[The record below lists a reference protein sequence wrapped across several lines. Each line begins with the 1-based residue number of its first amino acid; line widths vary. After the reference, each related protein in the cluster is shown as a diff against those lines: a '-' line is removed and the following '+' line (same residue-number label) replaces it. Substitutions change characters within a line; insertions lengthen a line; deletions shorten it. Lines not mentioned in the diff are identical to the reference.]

1 MALYEGVT
9 KSWADGEYTFRLR
22 EAEMKSLQS
31 SQEMG
36 IYAIQQR
43 IVLGKAYLQDVVETV
58 RLGLIGGGT
67 DPKDAKRLVED
78 YVLKPQRFDQ
88 AYDLAEEIFRESLK
102 GYWGEELPNPQAPG
116 DKIDH
121 PSTGQSGT
129 SPSENSNIA

>member
-22 EAEMKSLQS
+22 EAEMK
-31 SQEMG
+31 
-36 IYAIQQR
+36 AIQSNAKTGLYTVFKR
-43 IVLGKAYLQDVVETV
+43 IMTGDAYIEDLTETI

-67 DPKDAKRLVED
+67 DPKDAKRLVND
-78 YVLKPQRFDQ
+78 YVLQPQRFNE
-88 AYDLAEEIFRESLK
+88 ALDLAQEIFSTSLE

-116 DKIDH
+116 GKNDR

-129 SPSENSNIA
+129 SPSENSNIG